1 MERYVRN
8 TLLVLSLAVGIN
20 LVLYLAQHLL
30 GWSIA
35 LRYGAGAL
43 LLLLGAIS
51 MQGGSSRDTLITRRY
66 VQTTSSEDDLEEFQ
80 QARRQ
85 GMAAGWLLVLVGAAT
100 LGLTLLFA

>member
-1 MERYVRN
+1 MTRYVRN
-8 TLLVLSLAVGIN
+8 TLLVLSLAALIN

-51 MQGGSSRDTLITRRY
+51 MQGGSSRETLITRRH

-80 QARRQ
+80 QARRK
-85 GMAAGWLLVLVGAAT
+85 GEAAGWQFILVGAAT
-100 LGLTLLFA
+100 LGFTLLFP